1 MPVNV
6 GDIAP
11 DFELIDTHKQ
21 PVRLSSFRGDK
32 NVVVLFVPGAFTR
45 TCTGELCSLRDDL
58 SEYQNESTQLLVIS
72 VDQSS
77 SQRKWAEEQG
87 FTFPLL
93 SDFWPHGAVAETY
106 GVLDAAVGTALR
118 GTFIVDRDGVV
129 RWKVVNGSRDAREP
143 AEYVEV
149 LRSLG

>member
-6 GDIAP
+6 GDVAP
-11 DFELIDTHKQ
+11 DFELIDTQKQ
-21 PVRLSSFRGDK
+21 PVRLSSFRGQK

-58 SEYQNESTQLLVIS
+58 SEYQNDATQLLVIS

-93 SDFWPHGAVAETY
+93 SDFWPHGVVAENY
-106 GVLDAAVGTALR
+106 GVLDGAVGTALR

-129 RWKVVNGSRDAREP
+129 RWKVVNGGRDPREP

-149 LRSLG
+149 LRTLG